1 METIYEIEPANKP
14 RSVYAVYQLS
24 YPIITTNSSY
34 SIRTQYTE
42 IIRHVAYKKPF
53 AKNIALSSSVF
64 MFYACIKEEQGNSNT
79 KCPKQFL
86 ITEPHVEPDTLQC
99 DLTAWQCLHAEDT
112 QVKHRTAYIKLNTII
127 KKHHY
132 HQGNVCIHASL
143 NSPKKK
149 LCNHCRHDRNFRQLK
164 DVTDCSIKVPKENS

>member
-1 METIYEIEPANKP
+1 METFTFIKITNLPAYLKVFIRNSIIDEVITK
-14 RSVYAVYQLS
+14 LS
-24 YPIITTNSSY
+24 ATLGATIKFDAATTNSSY
-34 SIRTQYTE
+34 SIRTQCKE

-53 AKNIALSSSVF
+53 SSSVF

-99 DLTAWQCLHAEDT
+99 DLTTWQCLHAEGT
-112 QVKHRTAYIKLNTII
+112 QVKHKTAYIKLNTII

-132 HQGNVCIHASL
+132 HQGNV
-143 NSPKKK
+143 
-149 LCNHCRHDRNFRQLK
+149 
-164 DVTDCSIKVPKENS
+164 